1 LLDTEGRPS
10 TMSGRSMRFAET
22 RYQVAVA
29 NRILAAFGLASDL
42 TASVGH
48 ASMRVPEAPDT
59 FVIKGRG
66 YELDI
71 LSELGPNDMVLCD
84 LEANKLEAPDGVSQC
99 YEVKMHSCIYRA
111 YPQVQSVVHA
121 HPRFTILMSVL
132 GKRIRPMRNEGS
144 RLVQRSIPVYPHSR
158 LILTDEDGSGVADT
172 LKAHGQ
178 AALLKGHGAVT
189 TGASLEES
197 VLNMVQ
203 LEEQAQMNAWACC
216 LMGRDHPYTS
226 DELLAEAAAQ
236 PPFWQVPHFNMDA
249 PPARGPRG
257 TGGFRGHGLWA
268 FYVDKV
274 SKGL

>member
-1 LLDTEGRPS
+1 MKHE
-10 TMSGRSMRFAET
+10 ET
-22 RYQVAVA
+22 RWQVAVA
-29 NRILAAFGLASDL
+29 NRILAAFGLASEL

-59 FVIKGRG
+59 FLIKGRG

-71 LSELGPNDMVLCD
+71 LSELGPEDMVLCD
-84 LEANKLEAPDGVSQC
+84 LEGNKLEAPDGVSQC

-111 YPQVQSVVHA
+111 FPEVQSVVHA

-132 GKRIRPMRNEGS
+132 EKRLRPMRNEGA
-144 RLVQRSIPVYPHSR
+144 RLVQKEIPIYPHSK

-172 LKAHGQ
+172 LRSHGK

-189 TGASLEES
+189 TGADLEES
-197 VLNMVQ
+197 VMSMVQ
-203 LEEQAQMNAWACC
+203 LEEQAQLNAWAFS

-236 PPFWQVPHFNMDA
+236 PPFWQVPHFGMQG
-249 PPARGPRG
+249 PPARAPRG
-257 TGGFRGHGLWA
+257 GGGFRGHGLWA
-268 FYVDKV
+268 YYVDKV
-274 SKGL
+274 SGKNV

>member
-1 LLDTEGRPS
+1 
-10 TMSGRSMRFAET
+10 MSYEET

-29 NRILAAFGLASDL
+29 NRILAAFGLASEL

-48 ASMRVPEAPDT
+48 ASMRVPEAPDK
-59 FVIKGRG
+59 FLIKGRG
-66 YELDI
+66 YALDI
-71 LSELGPNDMVLCD
+71 LSELGPDDMVLCD
-84 LEANKLEAPDGVSQC
+84 LEGNKLEAPEGVSQC

-111 YPQVQSVVHA
+111 FPEVQSVVHA

-132 GKRIRPMRNEGS
+132 DKRLRPMRNEGA
-144 RLVQRSIPVYPHSR
+144 RLVQKEIPTYPHSK
-158 LILTDEDGSGVADT
+158 LILTDEDGSGVAET
-172 LKAHGQ
+172 LRSHGK

-203 LEEQAQMNAWACC
+203 LEEQAQLNAWAFS

-226 DELLAEAAAQ
+226 DELLNEAASQ
-236 PPFWQVPHFNMDA
+236 PPFWQVSHFKMEG

-257 TGGFRGHGLWA
+257 TGGFRGNGLWA
-268 FYVDKV
+268 YYVDKV
-274 SKGL
+274 SRDL